1 MKILVN
7 KFCEIAK
14 KVNEEFLK
22 NIETRVC
29 PDILAGC
36 NGKFYFSKQ
45 EREKVDI
52 LDLSTDINKEDKTI
66 VIVLE
71 SPHIDEYLSDNKFG
85 PTPAIGKTGTNLQK
99 YFNHEKIFEKIER
112 TDEYQNYRVILMN
125 VIQYQ
130 CSLGVD
136 TKIFRDD
143 IFDGLLEDVD
153 IVGDFVNRLK
163 SYNPNVIFN
172 GCTEGK
178 NKIRRKKI
186 SKIIRDNFDNVILFE
201 MNHPSCWERK
211 KDGSFRNVNEV
222 L

>member
-1 MKILVN
+1 MNTLVN

-14 KVNEEFLK
+14 KVNEEFFENLEK
-22 NIETRVC
+22 RAC
-29 PDILAGC
+29 PDILAGY
-36 NGKFYFSKQ
+36 NGKFYFSKK
-45 EREKVDI
+45 EREKVSI
-52 LDLSTDINKEDKTI
+52 SDLSTDSYKECTTI

-71 SPHIDEYLSDNKFG
+71 SPHTYEYSSENKFG
-85 PTPAIGKTGTNLQK
+85 PTPAIGKTGTNLQD
-99 YFNHEKIFEKIER
+99 YFNQDKIFEKIER
-112 TDEYQNYRVILMN
+112 TDEYQNYRVVLMN

-130 CSLGVD
+130 CSLGVS

-143 IFDGLLEDVD
+143 IFDGLLEDDD
-153 IVGDFVNRLK
+153 IVSDFVNRLS
-163 SYNPNVIFN
+163 SYNPKVIFN

-178 NKIRRKKI
+178 NKKRKKKI
-186 SKIIRDNFDNVILFE
+186 SKIIRDNFVDVILFE